1 MNEQHRAIYIE
12 AVSKLQDAIEG
23 LRRIPPQECPVGVYG
38 ARRYALAA
46 QRELENELHKAEQAA
61 EQDVLATLARR
72 QRAAGEVV

>member
-1 MNEQHRAIYIE
+1 MQHRAIYADAI
-12 AVSKLQDAIEG
+12 SKLQDAIEG

-46 QRELENELHKAEQAA
+46 QRELENELQKADQAA
-61 EQDVLATLARR
+61 EQDVLAKLARR